1 MTAERESEVEIRVE
15 GLYKSF
21 DEHAVLR
28 GIDLTILTGDFVAVV
43 GGSGCGKTVLLNH
56 LLGLMQPDTGRVLVS
71 APDLHGRGF
80 EMVRRSDGDRKPLP
94 DRHHRPRLISLG
106 FGRDDRKHVAE
117 DAPVSPGLPMVDMAG
132 LSTDELDEIHTHW
145 GVVFQRNALFSGS
158 VLDNIGLWLEEV
170 RHLGDA
176 AIDTIAAEVL
186 SAVGLPHHQDFLDS
200 RVDSLSGG
208 MAKRIAIARALAM
221 APRCMFFDEPTTGLD
236 PVTAAQ
242 IQDLLLASHG
252 EGASMRTT
260 VIITH
265 DKDLLSRLRP
275 RVVMLHEGRVSFDG
289 PFEDF
294 EASDSPIIRPYFEL
308 MPILH
313 QRGGI

>member
-1 MTAERESEVEIRVE
+1 MTAERDAGVEIRVE
-15 GLYKSF
+15 GLHKAF
-21 DEHAVLR
+21 DEHGVLR
-28 GIDLTILTGDFVAVV
+28 GVDLSIPTGAFVAVV
-43 GGSGCGKTVLLNH
+43 GGSGCGKSVLLSH
-56 LLGLMQPDTGRVLVS
+56 ILGLLQPDGGRVLVR
-71 APDLHGRGF
+71 APDRPGA
-80 EMVRRSDGDRKPLP
+80 PL
-94 DRHHRPRLISLG
+94 
-106 FGRDDRKHVAE
+106 
-117 DAPVSPGLPMVDMAG
+117 VDLAG
-132 LSTDELDEIHTHW
+132 LNSNDLDDLHTHW

-186 SAVGLPHHQDFLDS
+186 AAVGLPHDPDFLDS

-252 EGASMRTT
+252 EGEAMRTT

-265 DKDLLSRLRP
+265 DKDLLYRLRP
-275 RVVMLHEGRVSFDG
+275 RVVMLHEGKVSFDG
-289 PFEDF
+289 SFEDF

-308 MPILH
+308 MPVLH
-313 QRGGI
+313 RREGA